1 MLIFLPAVLIPACA
15 LSSWALHMMYS
26 AYKFTVYER
35 NRSLQGAREES
46 SGESREKFKTKE
58 VVEELTGKC
67 CRRGDKRTMVVAIH
81 NYY

>member
-1 MLIFLPAVLIPACA
+1 MRLLIFLPAVLIPACDS
-15 LSSWALHMMYS
+15 SSWALHMMYS

-58 VVEELTGKC
+58 VAEEQ
-67 CRRGDKRTMVVAIH
+67 VNAV
-81 NYY
+81 